1 MERTLVVGAG
11 IFGVTAAIE
20 LRKRGHAVRLV
31 DPGPLPHP
39 LAASTDISK
48 VVRLEYGA
56 DDTYTALAE
65 ESIEGWRRWN
75 RDFGVALYH
84 ETGLLLLR
92 RAPLAAGSLE
102 QDSFEVVA
110 RRGHRPEILDA
121 AAIRAR
127 FPAWNADVYRHGT
140 YNPEG
145 GFVESGRVVSRLVEE
160 ARNLGV
166 DIREKV
172 SFGKLLETP
181 SPGGSSPRIGGIVS
195 TEGERVEAGQVV
207 LALGAWTPHALPWLA
222 SEFRSTGHPVFHLA
236 PKDPEAFR
244 PERFPVF
251 CADIQSTGYYGF
263 PLHPVSGVLKIAR
276 HGLGRPMHPESP
288 ERSVTA
294 EETRDLRAFLAETF
308 PRLQDAPIAYTRIC
322 LYCDSRDGHFWIA
335 RDPER
340 PGLVVAAGDSG
351 HAFKFAPVLGSI
363 IADVVEGRN
372 HLLQERF
379 RWRPGI
385 RPARWEEAT
394 RSRVS

>member
-1 MERTLVVGAG
+1 MERALVVGAG

-56 DDTYTALAE
+56 DQAYTALAE

-75 RDFGVALYH
+75 RDFAVALYH

-110 RRGHRPEILDA
+110 GRGHRPELLDA

-145 GFVESGRVVSRLVEE
+145 GFVESGRVVSRLVDE

-166 DIREKV
+166 ELREGV
-172 SFGKLLETP
+172 SFDRLLEA
-181 SPGGSSPRIGGIVS
+181 SSRIAGIVS
-195 TEGERVEAGQVV
+195 TEGERVEAEQVV

-222 SEFRSTGHPVFHLA
+222 SELRSTGHPVFHLA
-236 PKDPEAFR
+236 PRDPEAFR

-263 PLHPVSGVLKIAR
+263 PLHAVSGVLKIAR

-294 EETRDLRAFLAETF
+294 EETRALRAFLAATF
-308 PRLQDAPIAYTRIC
+308 PQLQDAPIAYTRIC

-335 RDPER
+335 RDPDR
-340 PGLVVAAGDSG
+340 HGLVVAAGDSG

-363 IADVVEGRN
+363 IADVVEGRS
-372 HLLQERF
+372 HPLQERF